1 MTIDT
6 SIIISTYNSPD
17 WLAKVLYGYNN
28 QSYRQF
34 EIVIADD
41 GSKQETFDL
50 IDKIKKEV
58 FYPIVHVWHEDNK
71 NQKPAIMNKA
81 IAKSK
86 YDYIIEIDGDI
97 IMHKDM

>member
-28 QSYRQF
+28 QTYRQF

-41 GSKQETFDL
+41 GSKQDTFDL
-50 IDKIKKEV
+50 IENISKEV
-58 FYPIVHVWHEDNK
+58 SMMSFWVSADFNFWSNFIVVVRN
-71 NQKPAIMNKA
+71 A
-81 IAKSK
+81 SYK
-86 YDYIIEIDGDI
+86 YFL
-97 IMHKDM
+97 

>member
-28 QSYRQF
+28 QTYRQF

-41 GSKQETFDL
+41 GSKQDTFDL
-50 IDKIKKEV
+50 IENISKEV
-58 FYPIVHVWHEDNK
+58 FYKIVHVWHEDDGF
-71 NQKPAIMNKA
+71 QKTKI
-81 IAKSK
+81 
-86 YDYIIEIDGDI
+86 
-97 IMHKDM
+97 